1 MKKLQI
7 ISDKIE
13 KTNNNY
19 FGRGSFETII
29 KENKEEVI
37 SWLENLLPVQ
47 EQIKLLDEQFGCE
60 NLQKRNYVRIL
71 TKIFPPEYNQF
82 VCVNILLRDIDS
94 ITLAF
99 SKQNDVKKQYNLL
112 IENNRLKFPGKHQ
125 KYVDFETYQQFVI
138 LYTHDLINKSQDFE
152 TEEVLND
159 TVLDKTEEV
168 VLTDTNMSFENK
180 EELSPD
186 EPQSQDTYNNITQE
200 QTHNEEFLVENNL
213 NESQITDE
221 KAVEIINDEIEQS
234 KETVENKEVKPLGK
248 TKKDKTNWMNVL
260 LKGI

>member
-7 ISDKIE
+7 ISEKIE

-29 KENKEEVI
+29 KENKEEVL

-47 EQIKLLDEQFGCE
+47 EQIKILDEQFGCE

-71 TKIFPPEYNQF
+71 TKIFSKEYNQF

-99 SKQNDVKKQYNLL
+99 SKNNDLKVQYNLL
-112 IENNRLKFPGKHQ
+112 IDNNRLKFPGKHQ
-125 KYVDFETYQQFVI
+125 IYVDFETYQQFVI

-152 TEEVLND
+152 TDEVLD
-159 TVLDKTEEV
+159 
-168 VLTDTNMSFENK
+168 ENISLK
-180 EELSPD
+180 NSETPNIQEDNFITD
-186 EPQSQDTYNNITQE
+186 EPQKKIDEEEILAQNLKDEESFLDDTNNST
-200 QTHNEEFLVENNL
+200 
-213 NESQITDE
+213 
-221 KAVEIINDEIEQS
+221 VEIIEEEVEEKKEIIES
-234 KETVENKEVKPLGK
+234 KKSKSSDKNE
-248 TKKDKTNWMNVL
+248 KDKTNWMNVL